1 MKRVIFRSPFGHPPR
16 VTSVVSAPG
25 GLCLLV
31 AAMALVPVSVRAQTW
46 TTQTAVQANLTAT
59 NNAELTASG
68 NDRKDLITSV
78 QPTFSIAG
86 ESAALRLNARIG
98 ADLVNYARH
107 SQPNRVSPVIRAD
120 LNATLAERLF
130 FLDSSVDVHQTEVDP
145 YSSRAENNTTSNRRT
160 SSTYRISPYLNYEF
174 SPQSSVL
181 ARHEEAISR
190 SDSELLTNQRFSTS
204 QLRAEY
210 KGAPFGGYVTLLRD
224 ETRFADRSESDWSLE
239 SFKVSGDVLIGGEL
253 VVGPSLGA
261 ERSKFLL
268 EDQSDRVV
276 GGHVRWNPGERTR
289 LAAEVER
296 RFFGTGWDLSVRHRT
311 PFMSFAVLWNR
322 APVTSTT
329 SVGVVPA
336 GADLSAFLGSILT
349 TRYPNPAERSAFV
362 SNLVATRG
370 LNTNVAGAI
379 DIMANYAQL
388 QNRASATWVLL
399 GPRNTITLSVYR
411 QTLRQLTR
419 ADSVITGMAPAGS
432 DNQQTGATISF
443 NRRLTPQMSMDLTST
458 LSKIRGLALREGDVT
473 DQQTHRLSMTR
484 LMSPRSTLS
493 MGLQYTKFDTTLLG
507 LDSYTAIA
515 AFVGL
520 NHRF

>member
-1 MKRVIFRSPFGHPPR
+1 MRVIALSPLDQTPGFISAWR
-16 VTSVVSAPG
+16 VRPFCCSLLLALAP
-25 GLCLLV
+25 
-31 AAMALVPVSVRAQTW
+31 ALGQAQTW
-46 TTQTAVQANLTAT
+46 TTQAAVQANLTAT
-59 NNAELTASG
+59 NNAELLASG
-68 NDRKDLITSV
+68 SDRKDLITTV
-78 QPTFSIAG
+78 RPTFSIAG
-86 ESAALRLNARIG
+86 ESAAIRLNARIG
-98 ADLVNYARH
+98 ADLVDYARR
-107 SQPNRVSPVIRAD
+107 SQPNRVSPVVRAD

-130 FLDSSVDVHQTEVDP
+130 FLDSSVDVHQAEIDP
-145 YSSRAENNTTSNRRT
+145 YSSRAENSTTSNRRT

-181 ARHEEAISR
+181 ARHAEAISR
-190 SDSELLTNQRFSTS
+190 SDSEQLTNQRFSTS
-204 QLRAEY
+204 QVRADY
-210 KGAPFGGYVTLLRD
+210 KGAPFGGYVTVLKD

-239 SFKVSGDVLIGGEL
+239 SFKSSGDVLIGGEL
-253 VVGPSLGA
+253 VVGPSFGA

-268 EDQSDRVV
+268 EDQSDSVY
-276 GGHVRWNPGERTR
+276 GAHVRWNPGARTQ

-296 RFFGTGWDLSVRHRT
+296 RFFGTGWDLSLRHRT
-311 PFMSFAVLWNR
+311 PFMTFAVLWNR

-336 GADLSAFLGSILT
+336 GADLSAFLSSILT

-362 SNLVATRG
+362 SNLVASRG
-370 LNTNVAGAI
+370 LNTNVPGAI

-388 QNRASATWVLL
+388 QNRASASWVLL
-399 GPRNTITLSVYR
+399 GPRNTVTLSVYR

-419 ADSVITGMAPAGS
+419 ADSVIAGMTPAGS
-432 DNQQTGATISF
+432 DNQQTGATLSF
-443 NRRLTPQMSMDLTST
+443 NRRLTPQMSAELNST

-473 DQQTHRLSMTR
+473 DQQTHRMSLSR
-484 LMSPRSTLS
+484 SMSPRSTVS
-493 MGLQYTKFDTTLLG
+493 MGLQYTKFDTTLIG